1 MAIDSKTVAI
11 SSTSILVAC
20 ASVAFVTVS
29 VASFV
34 AFGVGIKL
42 VAAIVVAAMFCVGF
56 VLVSSALIVPDDIV
70 PIDVEALSHAV
81 GNGNIVATASKLNEM
96 HADVTQRI
104 ADDEPRGFAASARRL
119 LAVIDDMIELVSDER
134 FSKSGNVSDQ
144 QLLSSLVTSW
154 LPDIVSSVA
163 TNTRYLSSRGAARRK
178 SEENMSEIE
187 AQLARFLEVV
197 GRDPDYFEAH
207 AVTSNNLNRAIAY
220 VAERHGYKNQPAS
233 FDPTATVTC
242 GTTPV
247 RMVMRSMTPDYDP
260 AAAIRE
266 TVEEMGENETVVF
279 VCHPGYLDQ
288 FILSTSSLTEDR
300 TKEVDALI
308 SPALRAW
315 LEAQPDLRL
324 VDYRD
329 L

>member
-1 MAIDSKTVAI
+1 MAIDRKTGAI

-56 VLVSSALIVPDDIV
+56 VLVSSALIVPDDIMQ
-70 PIDVEALSHAV
+70 IDIEALSHAV
-81 GNGNIVATASKLNEM
+81 GNGSIVATASKLNEM

-104 ADDEPRGFAASARRL
+104 VDDEPRGFAASARRL
-119 LAVIDDMIELVSDER
+119 LSVIDDMIELVSDER

-154 LPDIVSSVA
+154 LPDIVSSVV

-187 AQLARFLEVV
+187 AQLDAVSDTVDKMRANLLDAIGDDVDTAAEFL
-197 GRDPDYFEAH
+197 RQ
-207 AVTSNNLNRAIAY
+207 RIA
-220 VAERHGYKNQPAS
+220 E
-233 FDPTATVTC
+233 T
-242 GTTPV
+242 GT
-247 RMVMRSMTPDYDP
+247 
-260 AAAIRE
+260 
-266 TVEEMGENETVVF
+266 
-279 VCHPGYLDQ
+279 
-288 FILSTSSLTEDR
+288 
-300 TKEVDALI
+300 
-308 SPALRAW
+308 
-315 LEAQPDLRL
+315 DLGI
-324 VDYRD
+324 
-329 L
+329 

>member
-1 MAIDSKTVAI
+1 MEIDRKNEAI

-56 VLVSSALIVPDDIV
+56 VLVASALIVPDDIM

-81 GNGNIVATASKLNEM
+81 GNGGIVATASKLNEM

-119 LAVIDDMIELVSDER
+119 LAVIDDMIDLVSDER

-154 LPDIVSSVA
+154 LPDIVSSVV
-163 TNTRYLSSRGAARRK
+163 TNTRYISSRGAARRK

-187 AQLARFLEVV
+187 AQLDAVSDTVDKMRANLLDAIGDDVDTAAEFL
-197 GRDPDYFEAH
+197 RQ
-207 AVTSNNLNRAIAY
+207 RIA
-220 VAERHGYKNQPAS
+220 E
-233 FDPTATVTC
+233 T
-242 GTTPV
+242 GT
-247 RMVMRSMTPDYDP
+247 
-260 AAAIRE
+260 
-266 TVEEMGENETVVF
+266 
-279 VCHPGYLDQ
+279 
-288 FILSTSSLTEDR
+288 
-300 TKEVDALI
+300 
-308 SPALRAW
+308 
-315 LEAQPDLRL
+315 DLGI
-324 VDYRD
+324 
-329 L
+329 